1 MKIKVAAT
9 QMSCDWEIENNIKK
23 SIHLIE
29 KAAEDCASM
38 ILSYSHVQKVCIRL
52 SKPNALEQAEQAGI
66 SIIRP

>member
-29 KAAEDCASM
+29 KAAAQGAHIVLLQELFQTNTSKKIISLHNYLDEKKRIKNED
-38 ILSYSHVQKVCIRL
+38 
-52 SKPNALEQAEQAGI
+52 
-66 SIIRP
+66 